1 MEKSNTKRDIIDQ
14 VPWMSFLHVEYQA
27 GDQQPA
33 STVFNLILDVNF
45 LSTSL

>member
-1 MEKSNTKRDIIDQ
+1 MKKSNTKRDIIDQ
-14 VPWMSFLHVEYQA
+14 VSWMSFLHVYQA
-27 GDQQPA
+27 GDQQAA